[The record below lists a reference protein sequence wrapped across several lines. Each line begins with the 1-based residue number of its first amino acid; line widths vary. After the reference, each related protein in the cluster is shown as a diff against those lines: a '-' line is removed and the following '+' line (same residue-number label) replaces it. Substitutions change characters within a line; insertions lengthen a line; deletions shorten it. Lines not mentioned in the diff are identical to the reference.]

1 MQVPIGGTTVSNT
14 AETTG
19 DIAGKDTV
27 NVVLPGHVTN
37 KTFVRQNIQQVDGTW
52 ADILEWSTEI
62 SLDGSL
68 NGYTYND
75 YTERSWYSGELNG
88 KCLMKMTDQQLEGI
102 KVYDKQGNE
111 IPRNKYTAERY
122 SRLDNGEGHKDSD
135 SAESTNLTCVSC
147 WEQARF
153 WQMHGR
159 RRQTECRS
167 RSSMEAEQRNLVCT
181 AW

>member
-1 MQVPIGGTTVSNT
+1 MEYRNQ
-14 AETTG
+14 
-19 DIAGKDTV
+19 
-27 NVVLPGHVTN
+27 
-37 KTFVRQNIQQVDGTW
+37 
-52 ADILEWSTEI
+52 
-62 SLDGSL
+62 LDGSL

-88 KCLMKMTDQQLEGI
+88 KCLMKMTDQQLEEI

-122 SRLDNGEGHKDSD
+122 SRLDNGEEAGLFTISFSDVEGPVVIRYQTTVDLSKFAIGTGLYFRNHGELTDGEGHKDSD

>member
-1 MQVPIGGTTVSNT
+1 M
-14 AETTG
+14 
-19 DIAGKDTV
+19 
-27 NVVLPGHVTN
+27 TN

-122 SRLDNGEGHKDSD
+122 SRLDNGEEAGLFTISFSD
-135 SAESTNLTCVSC
+135 VEGPVVIRYQTTVDLSKFAIGTGLYFRNHGELTDGESGIYPCRKICRLSGI
-147 WEQARF
+147 AGKPRY
-153 WQMHGR
+153 R
-159 RRQTECRS
+159 RMENN
-167 RSSMEAEQRNLVCT
+167 SSDTGCLC
-181 AW
+181 